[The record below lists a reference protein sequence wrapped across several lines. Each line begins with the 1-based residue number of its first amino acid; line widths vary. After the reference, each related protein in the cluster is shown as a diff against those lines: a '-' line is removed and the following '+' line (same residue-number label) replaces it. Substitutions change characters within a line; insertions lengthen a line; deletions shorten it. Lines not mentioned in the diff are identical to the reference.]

1 MMTKLKICLFAMILA
16 SCGKNKDEQSETA
29 GYYDSNATKYD
40 LAYDVGL
47 ASQLSKNATDAANL
61 PRTEP
66 YNPCWGRVWK
76 ALKWTFGNQIE
87 NLPIGSQY
95 AYDFARWANSNVQG
109 LLQNFKLKK
118 MSVSGSDIPVGSVIV
133 WKPGQCG
140 YSASAGHIEI
150 VVSPG
155 RACSFYCGAICTSAV
170 PEVYVPVKSQT
181 VPEPSLPNVAA
192 NSGNSLPP
200 INPSFNPADA
210 YTNQNFNPADAF
222 VTPSPASSGP
232 SISSSA
238 SLPAGSTKSP
248 AVVSSPMAT
257 GAADPQCKYGRTSL
271 GYCNI
276 SPDLNPFA
284 LNR

>member
-16 SCGKNKDEQSETA
+16 SCGKTKNEDSDTA
-29 GYYDSNATKYD
+29 GYFDNNATTYD

-47 ASQLSKNATDAANL
+47 ASQLSKNASDAANL

-76 ALKWTFGNQIE
+76 ALKWTFGNHIE
-87 NLPIGSQY
+87 NLPIGSRY
-95 AYDFARWANSNVQG
+95 AYDFARWANPNVQG

-118 MSVSGSDIPVGSVIV
+118 MSVTGSDIPVGSVVV

-140 YSASAGHIEI
+140 YSAAAGHIEI

-170 PEVYVPVKSQT
+170 PEVYVPVKRQAAPNTSI
-181 VPEPSLPNVAA
+181 PSVASNVGTPLP
-192 NSGNSLPP
+192 GMGPD
-200 INPSFNPADA
+200 FNPAD
-210 YTNQNFNPADAF
+210 TFI
-222 VTPSPASSGP
+222 TPSPASSAP
-232 SISSSA
+232 SMSPSTSA
-238 SLPAGSTKSP
+238 PVGRVPSP
-248 AVVSSPMAT
+248 AVVDKPLTS
-257 GAADPQCKYGRTSL
+257 GAPDSQCKYGRTSA
-271 GYCNI
+271 GFCNI